1 MKPGSGMREQM
12 ETPMTKLNRM
22 ILISAAALTGAA
34 FTTAAVAAP
43 KQFCQDYAR
52 IAVHQA
58 ERAQN
63 QNLGCSG
70 FRWHNWYDGHYEWC
84 RSTSK
89 AAATSETIVRKRA
102 LFGNGSC

>member
-43 KQFCQDYAR
+43 KPFCQDYAR

-70 FRWHNWYDGHYEWC
+70 FRWHNWYDGHYQWC

-89 AAATSETIVRKRA
+89 ATATSETIVRKRA